1 MSSALIALPEPRAS
15 ELAADL
21 ARTGVDVIG
30 IVAPGGIPRALLAHA
45 DAIILPATR
54 AALTADLIAAC
65 DITGVRIV
73 TLGVAETRLLSR
85 HGLPDA
91 LPEDSDA
98 WQIADALAEDAPT
111 STAPAPMPTS
121 PHRIIAVWGSHGS
134 PGRSTVAIQL
144 ATELART
151 AQQCALIDADTVAPS
166 LALLLGLGDETPGLA
181 AACRR
186 AEFGGL
192 DAAELGR
199 LATVVE
205 TASGGLN
212 VLAGIN
218 RPPRWPEISAD
229 RLKTTLGVCREWA
242 DVAVVDVAASF
253 DSFEEVSDDLIGPR
267 RHAATTAVLREADVI
282 VAVTA
287 ADPLS
292 ISRFLRD
299 HAELRGLVGPAPRIA
314 VVANKVRPGPLGI
327 DARGQIRRSLERF
340 AGITD
345 VTFLPYDQRAA
356 DAALLHGRTMAD
368 VTPRSALVSAVR
380 RLAER
385 LDPAPSLVQRRPTAD
400 SSRGSSR
407 VARLLRRERVAPA
420 ASRPGSDPG
429 WAS

>member
-1 MSSALIALPEPRAS
+1 MTSALIALPEPRAS
-15 ELAADL
+15 EIAADL
-21 ARTGVDVIG
+21 ERTGIEVVG
-30 IVAPGGIPRALLAHA
+30 IATPGEVPSALLTRA

-54 AALTADLIAAC
+54 AALSGDLIAAC
-65 DITGVRIV
+65 DMAGVRIV
-73 TLGVAETRLLSR
+73 TLGAAETRLLSR
-85 HGLPDA
+85 HGLPEA
-91 LPEDSDA
+91 LPDDSDA
-98 WQIADALAEDAPT
+98 WQIADALSEDAPAPT
-111 STAPAPMPTS
+111 ASAPAS
-121 PHRIIAVWGSHGS
+121 QRRIIAVWGSHGS

-144 ATELART
+144 ATELSRT
-151 AQQCALIDADTVAPS
+151 AHQCALIDADTVAPS
-166 LALLLGLGDETPGLA
+166 LALLLGLGDDAPGLA

-199 LATVVE
+199 LASAVE

-212 VLAGIN
+212 VFAGIN
-218 RPPRWPEISAD
+218 RPSRWPEISAD
-229 RLKTTLGVCREWA
+229 RMKTTLGVCRDWA
-242 DVAVVDVAASF
+242 DVTVVDVAASF
-253 DSFEEVSDDLIGPR
+253 DSYEEVSDDLLGPR
-267 RHAATTAVLREADVI
+267 RHASTTAVLREADVI

-299 HAELRGLVGPAPRIA
+299 HAELRNLVGPLPRIA

-345 VTFLPYDQRAA
+345 VTFLPFDQRAA

-368 VTPRSALVSAVR
+368 VTPRSALVTAVR

-385 LDPAPSLVQRRPTAD
+385 LDPAPAPVLTRATAD

-407 VARLLRRERVAPA
+407 AARWLRRGRAAPA
-420 ASRPGSDPG
+420 A
-429 WAS
+429 

>member
-1 MSSALIALPEPRAS
+1 MTSALIALPEPRAS

-21 ARTGVDVIG
+21 ERTGIEIAG
-30 IVAPGGIPRALLAHA
+30 IATPGEVPSALLARA

-54 AALTADLIAAC
+54 AALSGDLIAAC
-65 DITGVRIV
+65 DMAGVRIV
-73 TLGVAETRLLSR
+73 TLGAAETRLLSR
-85 HGLPDA
+85 LGLPEA

-98 WQIADALAEDAPT
+98 WQIADALCEDAPAPT
-111 STAPAPMPTS
+111 ASAPAS
-121 PHRIIAVWGSHGS
+121 QRRIIAVWGSHGS

-144 ATELART
+144 AAELSRT
-151 AQQCALIDADTVAPS
+151 ARQCALIDADTVAPS
-166 LALLLGLGDETPGLA
+166 LALLLGLGDDAPGLA

-199 LATVVE
+199 IAAVVE

-212 VLAGIN
+212 VFAGIN
-218 RPPRWPEISAD
+218 RPSRWPEISAD
-229 RLKTTLGVCREWA
+229 RMKTTLGVCRDWA
-242 DVAVVDVAASF
+242 DVTVVDVAASF
-253 DSFEEVSDDLIGPR
+253 DSFEEVSDDLLGPR
-267 RHAATTAVLREADVI
+267 RHAATTAVLREADLI

-299 HAELRGLVGPAPRIA
+299 HAELRNLVGPLPRIA

-345 VTFLPYDQRAA
+345 VTFLPFDQRAA

-368 VTPRSALVSAVR
+368 VTPRSALVTAVR

-385 LDPAPSLVQRRPTAD
+385 LEPAATPALTRATAD

-407 VARLLRRERVAPA
+407 VSRWLHRGRGAPA
-420 ASRPGSDPG
+420 ASRHGSDPE